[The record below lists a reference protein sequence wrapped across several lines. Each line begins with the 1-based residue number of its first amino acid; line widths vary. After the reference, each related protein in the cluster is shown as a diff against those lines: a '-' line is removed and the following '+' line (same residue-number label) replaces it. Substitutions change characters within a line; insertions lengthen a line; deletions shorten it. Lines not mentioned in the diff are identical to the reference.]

1 MSRSY
6 RLSPAGR
13 RNNLLMIA
21 VAMLLWVFAL
31 WSFASTLRLSL
42 HPAAFWA
49 DLQRVLAQP
58 PAIEQAAPALLLF
71 VLIVATP
78 LLIWSLIAEWD
89 AAFTPTDEGL
99 TYEAMGVRLWCP
111 WEEMLTLRP
120 SPTVA
125 DEAVVVYCRRDP
137 AETIAN
143 PFLRW
148 LHRQA
153 HGQQRLVIGPDIEH
167 RDELVAQIEQAMA
180 RTQTRAEGLVVGHV
194 PSA

>member
-13 RNNLLMIA
+13 RNNLLMIT

-31 WSFASTLRLSL
+31 WSFSSTLRLSL
-42 HPAAFWA
+42 HPAAFWV
-49 DLQRVLAQP
+49 DLQRVFAQP
-58 PAIEQAAPALLLF
+58 PAIEQAAPALLLV
-71 VLIVATP
+71 VLLVATP
-78 LLIWSLIAEWD
+78 LLIWNLIAEWD
-89 AAFTPTDEGL
+89 AAFTLADEGL

-111 WEEMLTLRP
+111 WEELLALRP
-120 SPTVA
+120 SPAVA

-143 PFLRW
+143 PLLRW

-153 HGQQRLVIGPDIEH
+153 HGRQRLVIGPDIEH

-180 RTQTRAEGLVVGHV
+180 RTQRRAEVLAVGHA

>member
-21 VAMLLWVFAL
+21 VTMLLWVFAL

-42 HPAAFWA
+42 HPAAFWS
-49 DLQRVLAQP
+49 DLQRVFAQP
-58 PAIEQAAPALLLF
+58 PAIERAAPALLLF

-78 LLIWSLIAEWD
+78 LLIWNLIAEWD
-89 AAFTPTDEGL
+89 AAFTLADEGL
-99 TYEAMGVRLWCP
+99 TYEAIGVRLWCP
-111 WEEMLTLRP
+111 WEDVLALRP
-120 SPTVA
+120 SPAVA
-125 DEAVVVYCRRDP
+125 DEAIVIACRRDP

-143 PFLRW
+143 PLLRW

-153 HGQQRLVIGPDIEH
+153 HGRQRLVIGPDIEH

-180 RTQTRAEGLVVGHV
+180 RTQGWPDVLAVGHA